1 MTITA
6 AKYGRPLMDETEPH
20 NVIVTMDGVVKY
32 VPIDIENRDYRKL
45 QAWVA
50 QGNTCLLYTSPS
62 PRDKRQSRMPSSA

>member
-6 AKYGRPLMDETEPH
+6 AKYGRPLVGETKSH
-20 NVIVTMDGVVKY
+20 NVIVTMDGIVKY

-50 QGNTCLLYTSPS
+50 QGNTIT
-62 PRDKRQSRMPSSA
+62 DAD